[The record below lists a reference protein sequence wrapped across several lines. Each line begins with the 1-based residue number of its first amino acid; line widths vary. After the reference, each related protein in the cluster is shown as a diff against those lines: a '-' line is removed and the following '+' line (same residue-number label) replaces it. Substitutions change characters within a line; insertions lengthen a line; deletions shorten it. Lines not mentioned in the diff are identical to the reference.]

1 MLIETSNSVTLGA
14 RSYWSLKTTDTV
26 TEETVGLIC
35 RRAFEGSFLSEDLG
49 SLYASNLRVVD

>member
-26 TEETVGLIC
+26 TEETIGPWERLFS
-35 RRAFEGSFLSEDLG
+35 RRGFAAAFFLKT
-49 SLYASNLRVVD
+49 